1 MLSTKKTNVVDY
13 AMYAIKRHPQV
24 FEALAEYDNTR
35 KLPKTIYR
43 ERINL
48 TIDSTLLKQFKTYA
62 KDYNLNMSR
71 VIEKHIKEELK
82 LK

>member
-1 MLSTKKTNVVDY
+1 MSHSKFYENALKIIQK
-13 AMYAIKRHPQV
+13 HPQV

-48 TIDSTLLKQFKTYA
+48 TINSTLLKQFKTYA
-62 KDYNLNMSR
+62 KENNLNMSR
-71 VIEKHIKEELK
+71 IIEKHIKQELK

>member
-1 MLSTKKTNVVDY
+1 MSHSKFYENALKIIQK
-13 AMYAIKRHPQV
+13 HPQV

-48 TIDSTLLKQFKTYA
+48 TIDSTLLKQFKQHA
-62 KDYNLNMSR
+62 KERNLNMSR
-71 VIEKHIKEELK
+71 VIEKHIKEELR